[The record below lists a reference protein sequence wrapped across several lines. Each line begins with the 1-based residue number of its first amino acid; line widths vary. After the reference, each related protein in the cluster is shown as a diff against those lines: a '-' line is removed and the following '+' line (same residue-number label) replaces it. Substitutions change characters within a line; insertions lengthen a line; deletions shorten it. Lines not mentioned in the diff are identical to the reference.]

1 MLSASL
7 RLDSER
13 KEQAMIR
20 IIRRLHRTGATA
32 SRLAKLATTSLLV
45 FALQSQTLPTQA
57 QEQAEALDKP
67 RMAQAPEPYC
77 FCWSDGKKIAEGAT
91 ACIRTT
97 KGRRLALCGR
107 VINMMSW
114 EVSENPC
121 PES

>member
-1 MLSASL
+1 
-7 RLDSER
+7 
-13 KEQAMIR
+13 MIR
-20 IIRRLHRTGATA
+20 FIRRLHHTGATG
-32 SRLAKLATTSLLV
+32 SRLAALAATSLLL
-45 FALQSQTLPTQA
+45 FALQAQLLPARA
-57 QEQAEALDKP
+57 QEHADALDRP

-97 KGRRLALCGR
+97 KGRRLAQCGR